1 MRGSPVDDD
10 ALVCDVLSEAARL
23 KVENRLDVRLDVTWK
38 TSLSVNKALLM
49 IQARCQKKTMRKS
62 RHDQHKQG
70 AFCTAWVRRFVPS

>member
-23 KVENRLDVRLDVTWK
+23 KVEKRFDVRLDVTWK
-38 TSLSVNKALLM
+38 KSLSVDKGLLM
-49 IQARCQKKTMRKS
+49 IQARCLKGDNLES

-70 AFCTAWVRRFVPS
+70 AFCTA